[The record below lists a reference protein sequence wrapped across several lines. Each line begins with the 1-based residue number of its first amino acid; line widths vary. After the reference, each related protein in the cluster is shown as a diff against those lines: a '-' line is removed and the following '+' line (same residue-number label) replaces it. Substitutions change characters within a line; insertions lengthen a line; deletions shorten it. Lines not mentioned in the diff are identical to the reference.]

1 MAANSQNTQSRLG
14 VILSVCMVLA
24 LIGCGWLNPT
34 FYLLHDPPSDATF
47 DLVLQAASDVPDWEI
62 ASIDRTNKKILMVI
76 PGGTYTY
83 TEDKYMPYTKWEKE
97 WRKILGKKDKS
108 GRYKEVERTGPHQF
122 ILIRMFPRPQGST
135 LKVQSTT
142 DKGLLTFEKNIKKL
156 LGVPI
161 DKRPKHPPETEQS
174 P

>member
-14 VILSVCMVLA
+14 AILSVCMVLA
-24 LIGCGWLNPT
+24 LIGCWRHQT
-34 FYLLHDPPSDATF
+34 VYLLHDPPSDATF

-62 ASIDRTNKKILMVI
+62 YSIDRTNKKIVIVI
-76 PGGTYTY
+76 PGRTYTVDEY
-83 TEDKYMPYTKWEKE
+83 VPYTRGEKKWRE
-97 WRKILGKKDKS
+97 ILGKKDKS
-108 GRYKEVERTGPHQF
+108 GRYKEVERTGPLQG
-122 ILIRMFPRPQGST
+122 ILLRMFPRPQGST
-135 LKVQSTT
+135 LKVQSST